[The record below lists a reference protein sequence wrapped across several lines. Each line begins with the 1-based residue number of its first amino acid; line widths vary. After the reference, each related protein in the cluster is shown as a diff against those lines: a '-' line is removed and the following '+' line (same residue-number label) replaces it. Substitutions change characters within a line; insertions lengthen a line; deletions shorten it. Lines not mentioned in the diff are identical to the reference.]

1 MADLQHIIKDAQLIQ
16 DLFYEI
22 QAFLV
27 KNYPEMT
34 KHKSKQIRLMEE
46 HDEKLKVKMEQIK

>member
-1 MADLQHIIKDAQLIQ
+1 MADLKNIILDAELIQ
-16 DLFYEI
+16 DLLYEI
-22 QAFLV
+22 QAFIV

-34 KHKSKQIRLMEE
+34 KHKSKQMRLMEE

>member
-1 MADLQHIIKDAQLIQ
+1 MADLKNIILDAELIQ
-16 DLFYEI
+16 DLLYEI

-34 KHKSKQIRLMEE
+34 KHKSKQMRLMEE